1 MQNARIRRLMG
12 IVGSFFSSHAWLS
25 LFTLLVMLGLVLGL
39 TNVSRKISQNT
50 AASSTVLASV
60 TGTRSAGA
68 FVAPTANCGQILVF
82 FRPDSAMSQ
91 VTNVLQ
97 QVDAFIAFGPNE
109 NQAYEIHV
117 DTADLVG
124 VQKALEQSSAVAMT
138 SLNLNCKK

>member
-1 MQNARIRRLMG
+1 MQNARILRLMG
-12 IVGSFFSSHAWLS
+12 IVGSFFSSHSWLS

-39 TNVSRKISQNT
+39 TNVSWKISQNT
-50 AASSTVLASV
+50 AASSTVPAGV

-68 FVAPTANCGQILVF
+68 FVAPSANCGQVLVF

-91 VTNVLQ
+91 VTSVLQ
-97 QVDAFIAFGPNE
+97 QVDAFIVFGPNE

-124 VQKALEQSSAVAMT
+124 VQKALEGSSAVAMT